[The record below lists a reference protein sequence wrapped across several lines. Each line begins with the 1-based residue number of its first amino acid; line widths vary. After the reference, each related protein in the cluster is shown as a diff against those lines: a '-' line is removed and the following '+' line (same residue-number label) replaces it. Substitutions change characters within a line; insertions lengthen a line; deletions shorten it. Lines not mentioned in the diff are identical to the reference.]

1 MAALT
6 PIHKPEPS
14 LTDFT
19 EIRLA
24 HIRSD
29 VAGLVGI
36 LSVRCSPRSRIYH
49 AGEMRVLAA
58 KLRTEAAY
66 IEDSACD
73 LETQNVE

>member
-1 MAALT
+1 MSLT
-6 PIHKPEPS
+6 TSREPAPS

-19 EIRLA
+19 EVRLA
-24 HIRSD
+24 RIRGD

-49 AGEMRVLAA
+49 AGEMRILAA

-66 IEDSACD
+66 IEDASSE